1 VKPGQA
7 AGANALAG
15 PGGTGDSTADPP
27 DGDAASWA
35 VPAAIG
41 ASVGQ
46 QPPESAP
53 GPEFDGAIF
62 AAWVEARDFSTTR
75 LRPGYDMEEVDA
87 FANAIRDTFAGI
99 REPSLTPDEIRTKQ
113 FATTRL
119 RPGYDEE
126 EVDAFLGGAE
136 LRLAAV
142 RGTKDT
148 MGQYGR
154 VLADR
159 ERVGGADHP
168 DTIAARAN
176 LAYAYRTAGR
186 LRKAVPQYE
195 RTLAD
200 WERVQGRD
208 HRDTFVARSNLAAC
222 YQQARRLTDAIPQ
235 YERALADS
243 EQILGAGDPEM
254 LTTRCNLATAY
265 YTMGRLPE
273 AVAVLQRAL
282 ADCERYLGPDHQIT
296 QAVRE
301 NLDAATQS

>member
-46 QPPESAP
+46 QSPESAP

-62 AAWVEARDFSTTR
+62 AAWVEARNFSTTR

-99 REPSLTPDEIRTKQ
+99 GEPSLTPDEIRTKQ

-126 EVDAFLGGAE
+126 EVDAFLDEAE

-148 MGQYGR
+148 IGQYGR
-154 VLADR
+154 VLADS
-159 ERVGGADHP
+159 ERMHGRDHP
-168 DTIAARAN
+168 DTIAARAS
-176 LAYAYRTAGR
+176 LASAFRAAGK
-186 LRKAVPQYE
+186 LKDAVGQYE
-195 RTLAD
+195 R
-200 WERVQGRD
+200 V
-208 HRDTFVARSNLAAC
+208 
-222 YQQARRLTDAIPQ
+222 
-235 YERALADS
+235 LADS
-243 EQILGAGDPEM
+243 ERILGAGDPET
-254 LTTRCNLATAY
+254 LTIRCNLATAY

-273 AVAVLQRAL
+273 AVAVFQRAL
-282 ADCERYLGPDHQIT
+282 VDCERYLGPDHQMT
-296 QAVRE
+296 QTVRE

>member
-1 VKPGQA
+1 MPGEA
-7 AGANALAG
+7 AEANALAG

-62 AAWVEARDFSTTR
+62 AAWVEARNFSTTR

-113 FATTRL
+113 FAATRL

-126 EVDAFLGGAE
+126 EVDAFLEEAE

-148 MGQYGR
+148 MGQYGRVLADSERMHGRDHPDTIAARASLASAFRAAGKLKDAVGQYER

-186 LRKAVPQYE
+186 LREAIPQYE

-200 WERVQGRD
+200 
-208 HRDTFVARSNLAAC
+208 
-222 YQQARRLTDAIPQ
+222 
-235 YERALADS
+235 
-243 EQILGAGDPEM
+243 
-254 LTTRCNLATAY
+254 
-265 YTMGRLPE
+265 
-273 AVAVLQRAL
+273 
-282 ADCERYLGPDHQIT
+282 
-296 QAVRE
+296 
-301 NLDAATQS
+301 